1 MTSTVAIIG
10 KSGNGKTT
18 IVKAFYNVIK
28 EYFPNSSILL
38 VDNDLTQ
45 ELAARFGLKIRDTIY
60 GIRSG
65 KHEYNTGI
73 PKKMTKQ
80 EYIEWALED
89 ILTEVD
95 ENADIIISHLVAS
108 KDCICPITKQM
119 NEALV
124 KLIDRYDFVIFDCE
138 YDLKY
143 LIQLVD
149 YPIDTTILVTK
160 PDLASLHLASI
171 IYDSNKKHSSSG
183 QFTTIL
189 NMIKKGKETK
199 ALEAANSFSLET
211 LGLIEQYENEPDTN
225 ELNEII
231 KNMYSRLNLP
241 QNTEGAQV

>member
-1 MTSTVAIIG
+1 MTSTIAVVG
-10 KSGNGKTT
+10 KSGSGKTT
-18 IVKAFYNVIK
+18 LVKALYDVIK
-28 EYFPNSSILL
+28 ETFPEQTILL

-45 ELAARFGLKIRDTIY
+45 ELAGKFGLKISNTIY

-95 ENADIIISHLVAS
+95 DNAEIIASHLVAS

-149 YPIDTTILVTK
+149 YPIDTTLLVTK
-160 PDLASLHLASI
+160 ADLASLRLASI
-171 IYDSNKKHSSSG
+171 IYESNKKHAASG
-183 QFTTIL
+183 QFGVVL
-189 NMIKKGKETK
+189 NQIKEGCETK
-199 ALEAANSFSLET
+199 ALEAANSFSLDT
-211 LGLIEQYENEPDTN
+211 MALIKKYEDRDNTTDGD
-225 ELNEII
+225 ELHEII
-231 KNMYSRLNLP
+231 KNLYSRLNLP
-241 QNTEGAQV
+241 QNMEF